1 MQLTLFLYYIP
12 ENTMKY
18 KCLVFDHDDTVVDS
32 TATIHY
38 PCFVEYTRT
47 RYPGKEC
54 TLEEY
59 FVKNFDP
66 GFLEFCRDEY
76 GMDDAAL
83 ADETEYWRAWVNN
96 HIPTAYPG
104 MKELME
110 RQRAEGGLICV
121 VSHSFDFNI
130 LRDYE
135 KNGLPTPDAVYG
147 WERPLSERK
156 PSPFP
161 LEDIMRRF
169 GLAPDELLMVDD
181 LKPGYDMA
189 VKCGVDF
196 AAVGWSSD
204 VPQIERFM
212 RQNCPNYFKSVSA
225 FADFLQN

>member
-1 MQLTLFLYYIP
+1 
-12 ENTMKY
+12 MKY
-18 KCLVFDHDDTVVDS
+18 KCLVFDHDDTVVSS

-47 RYPGKEC
+47 RYPDKKC

-59 FVKNFDP
+59 FIKNFDP

-104 MKELME
+104 IKEIME

-121 VSHSFDFNI
+121 VSHSIEGNI

-135 KNGLPTPDAVYG
+135 KNSLPIPDAVYG
-147 WERPLSERK
+147 WERPEKERK
-156 PSPFP
+156 PNAFP

-169 GLAPDELLMVDD
+169 SLCPEELLMIDD

-189 VKCGVDF
+189 VKCKVDF
-196 AAVGWSSD
+196 AAVGWSND
-204 VPQIERFM
+204 VAQIERFM
-212 RQNCPNYFKSVSA
+212 RANCPNYFKSVA
-225 FADFLQN
+225 DFADFLQN